1 MLGLRTEVHRHFEP
15 GRGDFVGRAVPGGFH
30 RKASKLC
37 GGFSRYRTKGT
48 RLTQVY
54 ESTSQNLPSD
64 EQT

>member
-48 RLTQVY
+48 RLTQV
-54 ESTSQNLPSD
+54 
-64 EQT
+64 